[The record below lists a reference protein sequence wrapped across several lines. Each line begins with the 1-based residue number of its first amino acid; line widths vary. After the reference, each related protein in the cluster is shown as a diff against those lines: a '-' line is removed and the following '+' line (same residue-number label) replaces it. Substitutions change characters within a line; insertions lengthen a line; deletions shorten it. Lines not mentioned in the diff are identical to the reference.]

1 MQRVYKGQI
10 CLPGRQQRSLVP
22 IIFAS
27 LVTAVT
33 LTACQPATT
42 QTAGNTRQI
51 ERMTSPVSPPA
62 PELKEA
68 ETGTDIVGNIISQL
82 ETTDD
87 LAEDAPAPADEV
99 LTAAVGQS
107 SAINT
112 DSDTRAALAQQ
123 ALNAALSLLKDKKP
137 EALAAPQPL
146 R

>member
-10 CLPGRQQRSLVP
+10 CLAGRQQRSLVP

-27 LVTAVT
+27 LITAVT

-42 QTAGNTRQI
+42 QTAENTRQI
-51 ERMTSPVSPPA
+51 ERTTSPVSPPA
-62 PELKEA
+62 PEPKEA

-82 ETTDD
+82 ETKDD
-87 LAEDAPAPADEV
+87 LAENAPAPADEV

-112 DSDTRAALAQQ
+112 DSDK
-123 ALNAALSLLKDKKP
+123 LSLIHI
-137 EALAAPQPL
+137 
-146 R
+146 